1 MEIHLEF
8 ENFGDEKKLSDRFSL
23 YVTFFFYDA
32 LNPLNIDRKT
42 KKTMEK
48 RCNARWR
55 NMIFWILE
63 PLKADLNLGS
73 VQLPPR

>member
-42 KKTMEK
+42 KKQWK
-48 RCNARWR
+48 RDVTRVDEIWS
-55 NMIFWILE
+55 FE
-63 PLKADLNLGS
+63 SSSP
-73 VQLPPR
+73 